1 MIITNMESTGVM
13 NGETDKKELLK
24 RTLSRVLRPLVRLT
38 MVHGL
43 GYREFCDLARVTY
56 FEVGRSVL
64 EEQKQK
70 INDSRLS
77 LLTGLN
83 RKEISYLDD
92 LRREKGGTIS
102 DAPKPRSPG
111 AAVIAAWVS
120 DPRFLDAEENP
131 KALQYA
137 SDDNSVETF
146 TKLVEHVSKDM
157 RPKAY
162 LTELQRLDLVEVS
175 EDMVVRLKRDA
186 FVPTADFS
194 EKLSFFTGN
203 VHDHMAAA
211 MANIEG
217 RQPPFFERSA
227 YHGKLSADDALA
239 LQKLINSKG
248 MSFLKKMYHEAEE
261 LSKTKPSE
269 QAKDQRMTLGVYF
282 YSEAESRDEK

>member
-1 MIITNMESTGVM
+1 M

-43 GYREFCDLARVTY
+43 GYREFCDLARITY

-64 EEQKQK
+64 EEQGQK

-92 LRREKGGTIS
+92 MRRMKGGAITE
-102 DAPKPRSPG
+102 APKPRSPG

-120 DPRFLDAEENP
+120 DPRFLDADENP
-131 KALQYA
+131 KILPYV
-137 SDDNSVETF
+137 SDDDAVETF
-146 TKLVEHVSKDM
+146 TKLVEYVSKDM

-162 LTELQRLDLVEVS
+162 LIELQRLDLVDVT
-175 EDMVVRLKRDA
+175 EDMQVKLKRDA

-227 YHGKLSADDALA
+227 FHGRLSVDDVLV
-239 LQKLINSKG
+239 LQKLINTKG
-248 MSFLKKMYHEAEE
+248 MAFLKKMYHEAEE
-261 LSKTKPSE
+261 LSKNKSSE
-269 QAKDQRMTLGVYF
+269 QPKDQRMTLGVYF
-282 YSEAESRDEK
+282 YSEAEGRDEI